1 MAVEGLATP
10 ENLYSPFVQHYL
22 DYPSW
27 LRSSLLH
34 ATKWVVG
41 LLGHDAMIPD
51 NFHVKF
57 VGGRGVQ
64 LIYACLGV
72 GVSCFW
78 LAFVVANK
86 GTWLKKTYWVLGGIL
101 AIWIINVTRISL
113 FLISVNNNTKMPLGM
128 DNHDF
133 FDVLAYIA
141 IFGLMFL
148 YDRSGRKVERM
159 ENV

>member
-1 MAVEGLATP
+1 M
-10 ENLYSPFVQHYL
+10 
-22 DYPSW
+22 
-27 LRSSLLH
+27 H

-41 LLGHDAMIPD
+41 LFGHDAMIPD
-51 NFHVKF
+51 NYHVRI
-57 VGGRGVQ
+57 VGGIAVQ

-86 GTWLKKTYWVLGGIL
+86 GSWLKKITWVMGGIF
-101 AIWIINVTRISL
+101 AIWVINVTRISL
-113 FLISVNNNTKMPLGM
+113 LLVTANNHTKMPLGM

-148 YDRSGRKVERM
+148 YDRAGRKVGRM